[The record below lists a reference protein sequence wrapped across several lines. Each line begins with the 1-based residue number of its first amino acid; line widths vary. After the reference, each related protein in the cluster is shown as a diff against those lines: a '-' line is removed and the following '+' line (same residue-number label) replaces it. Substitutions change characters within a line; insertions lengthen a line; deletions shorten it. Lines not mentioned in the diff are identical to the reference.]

1 MSGYSVDLV
10 MDGLRSKK
18 PSFVGLKVT
27 VVGILWIGV

>member
-1 MSGYSVDLV
+1 MSGYSVGLV

-18 PSFVGLKVT
+18 LSFVGLNVT